1 MKWATLWASGTAPI
15 RTRSCMPGS
24 ARVKFRRDLTLND
37 LALIDAYGS
46 AEDGAP
52 EALHSKPSVH
62 QPAPKS
68 HPPATK
74 HVAAVDHVFTQIGK
88 SQPAKT
94 SKPTVVS
101 HKQKPAPIAKRNRR
115 ESQAP
120 QRKTP
125 RRPTRSRSDSE
136 STAPRPGQASI
147 AGRDLD
153 LAGKMSPQVPTLQPL
168 PGMAIAPQQAAL
180 AKPARKRI
188 KLLVTGG

>member
-1 MKWATLWASGTAPI
+1 MGHQKHCTVSLPCTSRLP
-15 RTRSCMPGS
+15 
-24 ARVKFRRDLTLND
+24 RVT
-37 LALIDAYGS
+37 
-46 AEDGAP
+46 
-52 EALHSKPSVH
+52 
-62 QPAPKS
+62 
-68 HPPATK
+68 PPATK

-101 HKQKPAPIAKRNRR
+101 HKQKPAPIAKGEIEGNRKHR
-115 ESQAP
+115 SA
-120 QRKTP
+120 KTP

-153 LAGKMSPQVPTLQPL
+153 LVGKMSPQVPTLQPL